1 MKYIV
6 CGFYHHSNLGDD
18 AFVSSLAR
26 IFEGD
31 TLEFTEVAEID
42 RVDFSAY
49 DRIIVGAG
57 DLMNDFYGAKYAQV
71 LAACPKYKIA
81 VGVGISFEEC
91 LSRPWIRLFD
101 DVILR
106 SERDVP
112 ALAAVLGSRHVHYMP
127 DVTYV
132 LPVARKDPAPLTVG
146 VFLVGSL
153 MKHKS
158 FFFCIL
164 STINWLLSEGYRIR
178 LFSMF
183 TDPKIDDNDI
193 AINASVCETFAHTGR
208 IEVIEHSS
216 VEDFR
221 DKMSDLH
228 LALCFRFHAH
238 IFCSQFGIPFLSF
251 PFTRKVQMLN
261 EDLQNEYAATIR
273 YDPRTYQPISYDC
286 DQVKDLFIRLAN
298 DKQASDRLAYR
309 SEKWAALFRTGKVA
323 NIVRRGS
330 KRLGV
335 GSDYVDVDPEKIY
348 QTHHNSLLSR
358 GINYRIDS
366 LKPLL
371 NPEEIGQ
378 LAEDICYD
386 CTLDPSNKYVFGTKI
401 NLESKLSAL
410 RDMIFWICQNER
422 DTRYRPKFN
431 LEYMKQ
437 DSFRGLHRS
446 GWQFAIDSLTPLSGR
461 CGALLDTYCDRT
473 FGWASGVL
481 QRSGVLPYTTSW
493 VGFLHH
499 TFNEE
504 YSDNNLA
511 RLFASSLFQASLPFC
526 RGFFVMSRYL
536 RDQVLERLSGL
547 GYDKIPVCAVYH
559 PMGFDGKR
567 WDPANWSR
575 QCVNVGAWYRDCVSI
590 YVVAGLAATES
601 AVTYHA
607 LKGKEMDSNF
617 PPSDPKLLASDHNT
631 WTRYY
636 KKYLKRSGAAPSED
650 FVKTVSVIGTL
661 DNEEYDTLLSSCVMF
676 LDLVDAS
683 CANSLIEAIV
693 RKTPV
698 CVNRIAPV
706 VEALGEDY
714 PLYYDS
720 LEEVPSLLTDEKVLA
735 AHEYLCRMNDDC
747 YRIENFVAQITS
759 SEIYKNL

>member
-1 MKYIV
+1 MRILV
-6 CGFYHHSNLGDD
+6 CGYYFHKNLGDD
-18 AFVSSLAR
+18 AFVSSLTG
-26 IFEGD
+26 ILEGD
-31 TLEFTEVAEID
+31 TLEFTEVAEVD
-42 RVDFSAY
+42 RLDFSPY

-71 LAACPKYKIA
+71 LAACPKYKVA
-81 VGVGISFEEC
+81 LGVGVSFEEC
-91 LSRPWIRLFD
+91 LSRPWIRVFD

-112 ALAAVLGSRHVHYMP
+112 ALSSVLGSRHVHYMP
-127 DVTYV
+127 DVTYA
-132 LPVARKDPAPLTVG
+132 LPVTRAAPVAGSVG
-146 VFLVGSL
+146 LFLVGSL

-158 FFFCIL
+158 FYFCIL
-164 STINWLLSEGYRIR
+164 STINWLLSSGYSVR

-183 TDPKIDDNDI
+183 TDPAIEDNDL
-193 AINASVCETFAHTGR
+193 AINAQVLETFAHTGK
-208 IEVIEHSS
+208 IEMVEHDG
-216 VEDFR
+216 VDDFR
-221 DKMSDLH
+221 AKMASLQF
-228 LALCFRFHAH
+228 ALCFRFHAH
-238 IFCSQFGIPFLSF
+238 IFCTQLGVPFLSF

-261 EDLQNEYAATIR
+261 QDLANEYAATIR
-273 YDPRTYQPISYDC
+273 YDPLNYQPVSYDC
-286 DQVKDLFIRLAN
+286 DQVKDLFLRLTA
-298 DKQASDRLAYR
+298 DAEAPARLTYR

-323 NIVRRGS
+323 NIVRRGR
-330 KRLGV
+330 KRLSV
-335 GSDYVDVDPEKIY
+335 GSDYIDVDPEKIY
-348 QTHHNSLLSR
+348 QTHNAALLSR
-358 GINYRIDS
+358 GVNYRIDS
-366 LKPLL
+366 LSPLL
-371 NPEEIGQ
+371 SAEEISQ

-401 NLESKLSAL
+401 NLETKLSAL
-410 RDMIFWICQNER
+410 RDMVFWICQNER

-431 LEYMKQ
+431 LDYMKQ

-446 GWQFAIDSLTPLSGR
+446 GWQFAIDSLAPLSGR

-504 YSDNNLA
+504 YSDNNLV
-511 RLFASSLFQASLPFC
+511 RLFASPLFLASLPFC

-536 RDQVLERLSGL
+536 RDQVLERLAAI

-567 WDPANWSR
+567 WDPAKWSR
-575 QCVNVGAWYRDCVSI
+575 QCVNVGAWMRDCVSI
-590 YVVAGLAATES
+590 YVVAGS
-601 AVTYHA
+601 AGDSSTVTYHA

-617 PPSDPKLLASDHNT
+617 PPSDPKLLASEHNT

-636 KKYLKRSGAAPSED
+636 KKYLTRTGGAPSEG
-650 FVKTVSVIGTL
+650 FVKTVSVIDTL
-661 DNEEYDTLLSSCVMF
+661 NNEEYDTLLSSCVMF

-720 LEEVPSLLTDEKVLA
+720 LEEVPSLLTDEKVFA

-759 SEIYKNL
+759 SEIYKSL